1 MSFLETQFDPAITN
15 GAVGGPMFKTS
26 VVNVNSGNETRN
38 VEWQYPLHQYN
49 VANGLKTQAQ
59 VDLTK
64 ALFMNTKGK
73 AYGFRFKDWA
83 DYTVSPSSSTLV
95 QIGTSHV
102 YQLVKVYTVGSSSL
116 LRNILKPVSGSLIIY
131 KNSIDVTSNTTIDL
145 TTGLVTWTSSF
156 PTGGDVLTWSGQFD
170 VPVRFDTDV
179 LQQTIDS
186 FNNFSWAQIMMV
198 EIRNPS

>member
-15 GAVGGPMFKTS
+15 GAVGGPMFKTT
-26 VVNVNSGNETRN
+26 VVTTNSGNELRN

-59 VDLTK
+59 IDLTK

-83 DYTVSPSSSTLV
+83 DYTVAPLNSTLT
-95 QIGTSHV
+95 QIGSSHV
-102 YQLVKVYTVGSSSL
+102 YQLVKVYTVGASSL
-116 LRNILKPVSGSLIIY
+116 LRKILKPVTGTVTIY
-131 KNSIDVTSNTTIDL
+131 KNSIDVTANTTLDT
-145 TTGLVTWTSSF
+145 TTGLITWTTGY
-156 PTGGDVLTWSGQFD
+156 PTGGDVLTWAGQFD

-186 FNNFSWAQIMMV
+186 FNNFSWSQIIMV
-198 EIRNPS
+198 ELRNP